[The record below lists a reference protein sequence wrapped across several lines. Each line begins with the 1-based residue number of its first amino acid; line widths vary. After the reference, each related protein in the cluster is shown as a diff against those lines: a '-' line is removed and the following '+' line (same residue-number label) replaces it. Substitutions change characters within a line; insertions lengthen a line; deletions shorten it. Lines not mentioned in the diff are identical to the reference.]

1 MVNFQE
7 KLLGYPQYCRQF
19 TCSESLI
26 TIFSCPPEARLMK
39 NKMATIW
46 SHENYIFY
54 VLEAKKVRHTPE
66 GAYEIGAGN
75 CVLVKKVAWIL
86 EQFFDIGFCLVL
98 FFIPDEFICD
108 TLKSRSVPITKTNEK
123 YKPVITLQAT
133 ETLQSFFVSMYAY
146 FSGTTT
152 PDKAWLELKFR
163 ELILNIAD
171 NPKNVE
177 ALSYFCTLMSEPKSV
192 SLERMMNDNYCFNLT
207 LQQYAVLCNRSL
219 AAFKRDF
226 KNIFNST
233 PRKCDARGNLAKVKF
248 SGFSLPT
255 PKAPVAIARPEGLTV
270 RSGVSKGFA
279 VAKITS
285 TVGSSKRYFEI
296 TFVEPNASIIWMRH
310 FSTRKIFTFDGLIS
324 GVKYF
329 VRVGVKNE
337 NGVIIYSEIV
347 SQFAI

>member
-39 NKMATIW
+39 TKMATIW

-54 VLEAKKVRHTPE
+54 VLEGKKVWHTAE
-66 GAYEIGAGN
+66 GAYEIGAGD
-75 CVLVKKVAWIL
+75 CVLVRKGAWIL

-108 TLKSRSVPITKTNEK
+108 TLKSRSAPITKTHEK

-133 ETLQSFFVSMYAY
+133 EMLQSFFVSMYAY

-152 PDKAWLELKFR
+152 PDKALLELKFR

-219 AAFKRDF
+219 SAFKRDF
-226 KNIFNST
+226 KNLFKNT
-233 PRKCDARGNLAKVKF
+233 PGKWLLEKRLQKARFLLQNMDKSVSDAGYE
-248 SGFSLPT
+248 SGFENLS
-255 PKAPVAIARPEGLTV
+255 
-270 RSGVSKGFA
+270 
-279 VAKITS
+279 
-285 TVGSSKRYFEI
+285 
-296 TFVEPNASIIWMRH
+296 H
-310 FSTRKIFTFDGLIS
+310 FSRSFKERFSIS
-324 GVKYF
+324 PLSAKHA
-329 VRVGVKNE
+329 KT
-337 NGVIIYSEIV
+337 S
-347 SQFAI
+347 